1 LLLLGLLLIELCLY
15 AFPKIPFTCS
25 YLPGKANIHFVFW
38 ACLMIFLALI
48 HKSAVFEARMF
59 HQLRESILILLGF
72 ALVVAALR
80 SLIWLRTRNREEL
93 RFEEADEMEIV
104 SLKLN

>member
-1 LLLLGLLLIELCLY
+1 
-15 AFPKIPFTCS
+15 
-25 YLPGKANIHFVFW
+25 
-38 ACLMIFLALI
+38 
-48 HKSAVFEARMF
+48 MF